1 MKNIDKIKKLNTDS
15 LAFILMCPNE
25 FDDNFN
31 KNDREDEF
39 CHKDGKGCIECI
51 KKWLDE
57 DYHNGFNYLKE
68 NETERKLEYNNYLGR
83 WV

>member
-25 FDDNFN
+25 FDNNFN
-31 KNDREDEF
+31 KNEREDEF
-39 CHKDGKGCIECI
+39 CHKKGKGCTECI

-57 DYHNGFNYLKE
+57 DYRNGFDYLKE

-83 WV
+83 WM